1 MLSFKQ
7 FLTEA
12 KRERVQPK
20 PVTLY
25 HGSTDYWFPNKQVRT
40 NKGEFG
46 EFHMTTNPR
55 TAAGYSVGEFAISA
69 DQRLPNDPT
78 VLRFTADQNRFMV
91 ATNPNLP
98 SEYLKIGD
106 QASRRAVGAKN
117 AMQKAL
123 RAKSIISDKWEMSNY
138 SLGTDPMVAINRQIQ
153 RLLSAGKGTQGQREF
168 EGTIRPR
175 PKSDEVEWIIPKHG
189 KLDITRTG
197 TTEQPV
203 EDPDEK
209 LDFTQQ
215 NIPQTSLA
223 VPKTKRPNIGVS
235 AFQGIQ
241 LTGPRLT
248 QVAKDIEDRGSYFDL
263 APLDGD
269 GDHIHASLDPNDPL
283 YIPR

>member
-1 MLSFKQ
+1 MLTFKQ

-25 HGSTDYWFPNKQVRT
+25 HGSTDYWFPNEQVRT
-40 NKGEFG
+40 NKGDYG

-55 TAAGYSVGEFAISA
+55 TAAGYSIGEFAISP

-78 VLRFTADQNRFMV
+78 VLRFTVDQNRFM
-91 ATNPNLP
+91 TRPH
-98 SEYLKIGD
+98 LKNIGD
-106 QASRRAVGAKN
+106 QASKRASI
-117 AMQKAL
+117 
-123 RAKSIISDKWEMSNY
+123 AKSLMQRDLRRQSILSDKWKMSNY
-138 SLGTDPMVAINRQIQ
+138 TKRSDPFNAINKQVE

-168 EGTIRPR
+168 EGMIRPR
-175 PKSDEVEWIIPKHG
+175 PKSDEVEWVIPKHG

-203 EDPDEK
+203 ENPDEE

-235 AFQGIQ
+235 AFRGIQ

-248 QVAKDIEDRGSYFDL
+248 KIAKDFEDRGSYFDL
-263 APLDGD
+263 GPLDGD
-269 GDHIHASLDPNDPL
+269 GDNVHASLDPNDPL
-283 YIPR
+283 YRPR

>member
-1 MLSFKQ
+1 MLTFKQ

-25 HGSTDYWFPNKQVRT
+25 HGSTDYWFPNEQVRT
-40 NKGEFG
+40 NKGDYG

-78 VLRFTADQNRFMV
+78 VLRFTADQNRFM
-91 ATNPNLP
+91 TRPH
-98 SEYLKIGD
+98 LKNIGD
-106 QASRRAVGAKN
+106 QASKRASIAKSL
-117 AMQKAL
+117 MQRDL
-123 RAKSIISDKWEMSNY
+123 RAQSILSDKWKMSNY
-138 SLGTDPMVAINRQIQ
+138 TKRSDPFNAINKQVE

-168 EGTIRPR
+168 EGMIRPR

-203 EDPDEK
+203 ENPDEE

-235 AFQGIQ
+235 AFRGIQ

-248 QVAKDIEDRGSYFDL
+248 KIAKDFEDRGSYFDL
-263 APLDGD
+263 GPLDGD
-269 GDHIHASLDPNDPL
+269 GDNVHASLDPNDPL
-283 YIPR
+283 NRSR

>member
-1 MLSFKQ
+1 MLTFKQ

-25 HGSTDYWFPNKQVRT
+25 HGSTDYWFPNEQVRT
-40 NKGEFG
+40 NKGDYG

-55 TAAGYSVGEFAISA
+55 TAAGYSIGEFAISP

-78 VLRFTADQNRFMV
+78 VLRFTVDQNRFM
-91 ATNPNLP
+91 TRPH
-98 SEYLKIGD
+98 LKNIGD
-106 QASRRAVGAKN
+106 QASKRASI
-117 AMQKAL
+117 
-123 RAKSIISDKWEMSNY
+123 AKSLMQRDLRRQSILSDKWKMSNY
-138 SLGTDPMVAINRQIQ
+138 TKRSDPFNAINKQVE

-168 EGTIRPR
+168 EGMIRPR

-203 EDPDEK
+203 ENPDEE

-223 VPKTKRPNIGVS
+223 VPKTKRANIGVS
-235 AFQGIQ
+235 AFRGIQ

-248 QVAKDIEDRGSYFDL
+248 KVAKDIEDRGSYFDL

-283 YIPR
+283 YRPR

>member
-1 MLSFKQ
+1 MLTFKQ

-25 HGSTDYWFPNKQVRT
+25 HGSTDYWFPNEQVRT
-40 NKGEFG
+40 NKGDYG

-55 TAAGYSVGEFAISA
+55 TAAGYSVGEFAISP

-78 VLRFTADQNRFMV
+78 VLRFTVDQNRFM
-91 ATNPNLP
+91 TRPH
-98 SEYLKIGD
+98 LKNIGD
-106 QASRRAVGAKN
+106 QASKRASIAKSL
-117 AMQKAL
+117 MQRDL
-123 RAKSIISDKWEMSNY
+123 RAQSILSDKWKMSNY
-138 SLGTDPMVAINRQIQ
+138 TKRSDPFNAINKQVE

-168 EGTIRPR
+168 EGMIRPR
-175 PKSDEVEWIIPKHG
+175 PKSDEVEWVIPKHG

-203 EDPDEK
+203 ENPDEE

-235 AFQGIQ
+235 AFRGIQ

-248 QVAKDIEDRGSYFDL
+248 KVAKDIEDRGSYFDL

-269 GDHIHASLDPNDPL
+269 GDNVHASLDPNDPL
-283 YIPR
+283 YRPR